1 MQRLQVLAVCH
12 YTHVMLR
19 DDTYSSAIN
28 LIYLKSQYGK
38 AEKEIHPIKTI
49 LSYFDLSK

>member
-12 YTHVMLR
+12 HTHVILR

-28 LIYLKSQYGK
+28 LLYLKSQYGK
-38 AEKEIHPIKTI
+38 AEKKGNSFNQNNSFT
-49 LSYFDLSK
+49 F